1 MRTLLIDGDVV
12 AYQFA
17 TTAETPIHWGNDF
30 WTLHADAAEAKARM
44 DNYLEELKTDLEAD
58 RLVIA
63 LSDGTRNYFRKK
75 LLPTYKAN
83 RANTRKPIILNELRQ
98 HLSENY
104 KSYERPGLEG
114 DDVLGILAT
123 TEKIIKGEKV
133 IVSIDK
139 DLKTI
144 PGLHYNT
151 NKPELGVYKITEE
164 EADYWHLFQT
174 LTGDASDGYSG
185 CPGIGPKKAADIL
198 AAEAFWEVVLATFK
212 KAGLSEEEALTQAR
226 VSRILRACDYNFE
239 KKQAILWGQS
249 FDTVLKRNL

>member
-17 TTAETPIHWGNDF
+17 TTAETPIHWGDDF
-30 WTLHADAAEAKARM
+30 WTLHANAAEAKARM

-58 RLVIA
+58 YLIIA
-63 LSDGTRNYFRKK
+63 LSDRTRNYFRKK
-75 LLPTYKAN
+75 LLPSYKASRDN
-83 RANTRKPIILNELRQ
+83 IRKPLILKELRM
-98 HLSENY
+98 HLQTKYESF
-104 KSYERPGLEG
+104 ERPGLEG

-123 TEKIIKGEKV
+123 SPKIVRGEKV

-151 NKPELGVYKITEE
+151 NKPELGVYKISEE

-174 LTGDASDGYSG
+174 LTGDASDGYPG

-198 AAEAFWEVVLATFK
+198 AERPSWEVVLTTFK
-212 KAGLSEEEALTQAR
+212 KAGISEEEALTQAR
-226 VSRILRACDYNFE
+226 IARIVRARDYDFE
-239 KKQAILWGQS
+239 RKTVKILNV
-249 FDTVLKRNL
+249 DNVDHE

>member
-17 TTAETPIHWGNDF
+17 TAAETPIHWGDDL
-30 WTLHADAAEAKARM
+30 WTLHADAKEAKAKM
-44 DNYLEELKTDLEAD
+44 DNFLAGLKEVLEAD
-58 RLVIA
+58 EMVIA
-63 LSDGTRNYFRKK
+63 LSDRTRNYFRKQI
-75 LLPTYKAN
+75 LPTYKAN
-83 RANTRKPIILNELRQ
+83 RDKVRKPIILRELREYLETQ
-98 HLSENY
+98 Y

-114 DDVLGILAT
+114 DDILGILAT

-151 NKPELGVYKITEE
+151 NKPELGIYSISEK

-174 LTGDASDGYSG
+174 LTGDPSDGYSG
-185 CPGIGPKKAADIL
+185 CPGIGPKKAEELLADVPTWKTV
-198 AAEAFWEVVLATFK
+198 ERVFQ
-212 KAGLSEEEALTQAR
+212 KAGLGSEEAKAQGQMA
-226 VSRILRACDYNFE
+226 RILRAQDYDF
-239 KKQAILWGQS
+239 KKR
-249 FDTVLKRNL
+249 VPNLQ

>member
-1 MRTLLIDGDVV
+1 MEFLFWFCLLQPHFLCD
-12 AYQFA
+12 
-17 TTAETPIHWGNDF
+17 
-30 WTLHADAAEAKARM
+30 
-44 DNYLEELKTDLEAD
+44 
-58 RLVIA
+58 
-63 LSDGTRNYFRKK
+63 STRNYFRKK

-123 TEKIIKGEKV
+123 TEKVIKGEKV

-151 NKPELGVYKITEE
+151 NKPELGVYQITEE

-198 AAEAFWEVVLATFK
+198 EKEASWEAVLATFK
-212 KAGLSEEEALTQAR
+212 KAGISEEEALTQAR
-226 VSRILRACDYNFE
+226 IARIVRTEEYDFKRKE
-239 KKQAILWGQS
+239 PILW
-249 FDTVLKRNL
+249 